1 MDEFRA
7 AYKGIDLTV
16 SKLEGLGW
24 RPAVQVRET
33 GEELSEEGRKR
44 IDPKLSAQNL
54 TLVEVQEKACRE
66 ATFHADGVEK
76 SCHESGIIWHR
87 VSI

>member
-1 MDEFRA
+1 MNEFRA

-33 GEELSEEGRKR
+33 GEELSEEGRKL
-44 IDPKLSAQNL
+44 IDPRLSEGNL
-54 TLVEVQEKACRE
+54 TLAEAQEKACRE
-66 ATFHADGVEK
+66 ATFRADGVEK
-76 SCHESGIIWHR
+76 SCRESGIVWE
-87 VSI
+87 